1 MLLSSVCSLLLR
13 CWTVSWLGSRR
24 IVAPSEWW
32 PLSWKT
38 QKVSISLGASKWNL
52 CEFMQHFLQ
61 PKNYAKCW
69 AMHANTKK
77 VDTDLFQ
84 QRIIFISKFNSSAYA
99 CLDNNWKKHGRHP
112 IIAVLVLQVQ
122 ALCPPLWHE
131 CSHDRTGLRVWNS
144 NRCLLEDYD
153 LLLQSSKRKMNDMNA
168 SNGIYH
174 IIYYPRY

>member
-1 MLLSSVCSLLLR
+1 MTGFQAHCRPKRVVAFVLKNSKSQYQPRSLQVKSLR
-13 CWTVSWLGSRR
+13 IHATF
-24 IVAPSEWW
+24 PS
-32 PLSWKT
+32 T
-38 QKVSISLGASKWNL
+38 QKL
-52 CEFMQHFLQ
+52 CEVLGNAC
-61 PKNYAKCW
+61 KY
-69 AMHANTKK
+69 KK